1 MYEPVKARPHA
12 TLLPNMGTC
21 SRDIWLQ
28 QASFPTTAST
38 GVWEKHNTAKRSRK
52 QTSEMNVFGKQRNKS
67 VWSCKG
73 TIHNAPQTCREKN
86 LTFFTSFLN
95 RLVNNYS
102 LFIIRLVWVSVN
114 PNCHVGWPHKQAME
128 PKRIVTPELS
138 KNSWLSKGCS
148 RLCRKQVACHA
159 CSLPVSAFCPDN
171 LLCQQMTD
179 LHVFVQYAFHDVLYK
194 CLYSLTTSASCSSKL
209 SFAVQSAYGK
219 KANFLCSL

>member
-52 QTSEMNVFGKQRNKS
+52 QASEMNVFGKLRNKS

-73 TIHNAPQTCREKN
+73 TIHNAP
-86 LTFFTSFLN
+86 
-95 RLVNNYS
+95 
-102 LFIIRLVWVSVN
+102 
-114 PNCHVGWPHKQAME
+114 CHVGWPHKQAME